1 MKTTNGNRLI
11 DLTGLNFGFLTVKKV
26 DEIKSSRLTGEHMTR
41 AYWRCMCSLC
51 GCLVSIR
58 SDSLRKGNS
67 RMCQQC
73 AKDEKERFKKLM
85 LDMEMK
91 VNGNTD
97 LPEETAS
104 PRKLKVT
111 KMAPGTF
118 GPIYIF
124 KKYSGHNA
132 IQQVKSLREE
142 FRTSIADI
150 AELLKL
156 TPDEV
161 RAEIKRYKSEK

>member
-85 LDMEMK
+85 IEMELK
-91 VNGNTD
+91 VNGCDNKSD
-97 LPEETAS
+97 ESTAT
-104 PRKLKVT
+104 PRLKIS
-111 KMAPGTF
+111 KAAPGTF

-156 TPDEV
+156 TTDQV
-161 RAEIKRYKSEK
+161 REEIKRYKSEQ